1 MRTTVGEALSV
12 LAPPRGGSEPDAS
25 PTSDTGNAVM
35 PEPTIELS
43 ADQRRKLLRQHRDLR
58 RVLEVTLSATEDTDS
73 QGAKRLPVLVC
84 LALRLQN
91 MLERH
96 ATFEEAVLVPHFLAH
111 DPGRV
116 DRLINDHRRQR
127 AELSILAKLAFQ
139 NVGLPRVGQA
149 FRCLIRN
156 ILTEMDDEERE
167 LFRGVR
173 RRSTRSVLL
182 TGGRKRTTTGEFPGD
197 PAIACDEEIGEDL
210 PHLRRRSD

>member
-1 MRTTVGEALSV
+1 
-12 LAPPRGGSEPDAS
+12 
-25 PTSDTGNAVM
+25 M
-35 PEPTIELS
+35 PEAIELT

-58 RVLEVTLSATEDTDS
+58 KVLEVTLSATEDNEAP
-73 QGAKRLPVLVC
+73 GFKRLPVLVG

-96 ATFEEAVLVPHFLAH
+96 ATFEEAVLVPHFLIE

-149 FRCLIRN
+149 FRFLIRS

-173 RRSTRSVLL
+173 RRASR
-182 TGGRKRTTTGEFPGD
+182 GAPARKRLETGEFPRE
-197 PAIACDEEIGEDL
+197 PAVLEVEDHLEEDNPIV
-210 PHLRRRSD
+210 RRGSD

>member
-1 MRTTVGEALSV
+1 
-12 LAPPRGGSEPDAS
+12 
-25 PTSDTGNAVM
+25 M
-35 PEPTIELS
+35 PEPIELS

-58 RVLEVTLSATEDTDS
+58 RVLEVTLSATEDNES
-73 QGAKRLPVLVC
+73 PSARRLPVLVG

-96 ATFEEAVLVPHFLAH
+96 ATFEEGVLVPHFLVE
-111 DPGRV
+111 DPARV
-116 DRLINDHRRQR
+116 DRLINEHRRQR

-149 FRCLIRN
+149 FRFLIRN

-173 RRSTRSVLL
+173 RRVNRGATEA
-182 TGGRKRTTTGEFPGD
+182 RKRVVTGEFSGE
-197 PAIACDEEIGEDL
+197 PAVLEVEEEVDEESPIVRG
-210 PHLRRRSD
+210 RSD

>member
-1 MRTTVGEALSV
+1 
-12 LAPPRGGSEPDAS
+12 
-25 PTSDTGNAVM
+25 M
-35 PEPTIELS
+35 PVSIELS

-58 RVLEVTLSATEDTDS
+58 KVLEVTLSATEDNEAP
-73 QGAKRLPVLVC
+73 GIRRLPVLVG

-96 ATFEEAVLVPHFLAH
+96 ATFEEAVLVPHFLIE

-149 FRCLIRN
+149 FRFLIRS

-173 RRSTRSVLL
+173 RRANRSAPARQRVE
-182 TGGRKRTTTGEFPGD
+182 TGEFPQE
-197 PAIACDEEIGEDL
+197 PAVLEVEDDVEEDI
-210 PHLRRRSD
+210 PIVRRGSD

>member
-1 MRTTVGEALSV
+1 VT
-12 LAPPRGGSEPDAS
+12 PDL
-25 PTSDTGNAVM
+25 VM
-35 PEPTIELS
+35 PEQPIELG

-58 RVLEVTLSATEDTDS
+58 KVLEVTLSATEDTEAP
-73 QGAKRLPVLVC
+73 GTKRLPVLVG

-96 ATFEEAVLVPHFLAH
+96 ATFEEAVLVPHFLVE
-111 DPGRV
+111 DPARV
-116 DRLINDHRRQR
+116 DRMINDHRRQR

-149 FRCLIRN
+149 FRALIRN

-173 RRSTRSVLL
+173 RRSKSAAISTA
-182 TGGRKRTTTGEFPGD
+182 RKRTATGEFPSEPVLDGD
-197 PAIACDEEIGEDL
+197 EDVEQDTSAA
-210 PHLRRRSD
+210 RRGSD